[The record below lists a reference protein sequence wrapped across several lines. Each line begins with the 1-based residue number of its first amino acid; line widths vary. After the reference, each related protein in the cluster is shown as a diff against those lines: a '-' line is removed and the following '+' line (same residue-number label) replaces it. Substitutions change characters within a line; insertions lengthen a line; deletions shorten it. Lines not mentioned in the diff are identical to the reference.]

1 MSNQSQPSRDV
12 SGFSKG
18 EIRIDQ
24 PHGIIRGGVH
34 RSSEPGSPQLVGA
47 AVEPHENQVGSSV
60 DHSLEQL
67 REHAAQLADRL
78 QSEQTELDRRQGA
91 LASQEADLGAKWQNA
106 RDWLAERQQELEDR
120 AEAVAR
126 REQELLEREAIAEV
140 RASELTQVREES
152 RAERE
157 QR

>member
-12 SGFSKG
+12 AGFSRG

-34 RSSEPGSPQLVGA
+34 RTSEPGAPQLVGA
-47 AVEPHENQVGSSV
+47 AVGAQENKVGSSV

-78 QSEQTELDRRQGA
+78 QSEQNELDRRQGA
-91 LASQEADLGAKWQNA
+91 LASQEADLEAKWQNA
-106 RDWLAERQQELEDR
+106 RQWLAEQQQELEAR
-120 AEAVAR
+120 AEAVR
-126 REQELLEREAIAEV
+126 QRERELVEREAIAQR
-140 RASELTQVREES
+140 RASELP
-152 RAERE
+152 
-157 QR
+157 